1 MSKALCWMAMRSR
14 RRACLLKRSLLKR
27 REGEGGERSARLR
40 KGVRSKRRVFSKQCR
55 CLDIEF
61 LAWYLPNP
69 SLPQGIWSRAPF
81 ASEKEQYSSSSSLVA
96 APRVGFQYPFPLA
109 PPFPPRP
116 LPSCLTFPLPVSLSL
131 GCPRRSRVVC
141 GGTVK
146 PVRLSS
152 LEVLQTWGARGE
164 ASVSASACHRARPRT

>member
-1 MSKALCWMAMRSR
+1 MRSR

-27 REGEGGERSARLR
+27 REGEGGERRARLG
-40 KGVRSKRRVFSKQCR
+40 KGVRGKRRVFSKQCR

-69 SLPQGIWSRAPF
+69 YLPQGIWSRAPF

-96 APRVGFQYPFPLA
+96 APRVGFEYTFSSCSSIPPPPSPLV
-109 PPFPPRP
+109 
-116 LPSCLTFPLPVSLSL
+116 LDVPSPSLSLSL

>member
-1 MSKALCWMAMRSR
+1 MGSAGQDWERECGVKEGSFRNSVDVSILSFLPGISQIRTFLKVYGAELRL
-14 RRACLLKRSLLKR
+14 LLKKNNTHHHHHLWQPR
-27 REGEGGERSARLR
+27 A
-40 KGVRSKRRVFSKQCR
+40 
-55 CLDIEF
+55 
-61 LAWYLPNP
+61 LALN
-69 SLPQGIWSRAPF
+69 A
-81 ASEKEQYSSSSSLVA
+81 
-96 APRVGFQYPFPLA
+96 PFPLA
-109 PPFPPRP
+109 PPFPPPPSP
-116 LPSCLTFPLPVSLSL
+116 LVLDVPSPSLSHSL